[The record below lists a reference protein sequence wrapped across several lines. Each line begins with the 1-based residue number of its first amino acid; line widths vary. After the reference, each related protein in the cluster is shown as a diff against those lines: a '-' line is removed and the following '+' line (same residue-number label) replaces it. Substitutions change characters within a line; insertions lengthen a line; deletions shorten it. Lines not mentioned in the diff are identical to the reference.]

1 MWIGEKVS
9 KACNAHLQTEV
20 RFSYQFRRSRNDRG
34 DCLAFVPTAINC
46 RDKGQAVF
54 SVSSVYVISMPTDL
68 ISLPVRRFARRYTTL
83 TLTAKFSYIN
93 LHKATRLKGKAK
105 INIVI
110 ATITLL
116 VRSEDFSPL
125 ILWGLKSSLRTNFIV
140 IVRSHII
147 QSLKL

>member
-1 MWIGEKVS
+1 M
-9 KACNAHLQTEV
+9 
-20 RFSYQFRRSRNDRG
+20 
-34 DCLAFVPTAINC
+34 AFVPTIDRG
-46 RDKGQAVF
+46 RDKGQAVS

-125 ILWGLKSSLRTNFIV
+125 IL
-140 IVRSHII
+140 
-147 QSLKL
+147 